1 MNARRASLSLALLA
15 LTGCPRREAP
25 TATNTAPTPRPI
37 VASAPD
43 VQGAEAVATPAAAPA
58 QPVSIGPATL
68 PAAGAT
74 GCLGWSPETQ
84 SVACIEGEWGLGAS
98 DRRWGMVIHSGQRE
112 SSINLAPG
120 PNFPAPTAVTD
131 DPLPARLRAVAEARL
146 AQGGFV
152 SLASVAHPVSPGAT
166 ETIGPVRVRYSRT
179 QSRPA
184 GENSA
189 PQFNERVEILTDAG
203 SPIEVFKEENT
214 PTADPGPIVTAYVVA
229 GGPVVIHRSAEI
241 SDEGLNVIRAQ
252 TWVCDTTA
260 RACR

>member
-1 MNARRASLSLALLA
+1 MNARRASLSLVWLA

-25 TATNTAPTPRPI
+25 SATNAAPI

-43 VQGAEAVATPAAAPA
+43 VASPSALANPAATPA

-98 DRRWGMVIHSGQRE
+98 DRSWAMVIHSGARE

-152 SLASVAHPVSPGAT
+152 SLASVAHAVTPGAT
-166 ETIGPVRVRYSRT
+166 ETIGAVRVRYTRA

-189 PQFNERVEILTDAG
+189 PQFNERVEILTESG
-203 SPIEVFKEENT
+203 SPIEVFEEENT
-214 PTADPGPIVTAYVVA
+214 PTTDPGPIVTAYVVA
-229 GGPVVIHRSAEI
+229 GGPVVIHRSAEV

-252 TWVCDTTA
+252 TWVCDTAA